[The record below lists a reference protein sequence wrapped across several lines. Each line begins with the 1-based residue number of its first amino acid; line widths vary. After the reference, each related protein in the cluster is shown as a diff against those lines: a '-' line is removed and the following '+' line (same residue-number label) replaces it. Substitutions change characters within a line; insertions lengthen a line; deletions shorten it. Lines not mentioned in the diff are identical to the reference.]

1 MIYILDLH
9 YSHKDAAVLAL
20 FEANYI
26 IPIYIPA
33 GCTDLHQVCD
43 VCINKPYKNGVAIAF
58 VDGISGKYAEWYN
71 SKSEDDDIFKVDLSI
86 GATKPLI
93 PGYVARGIS
102 NLKTDAMKESIAQ
115 CMKNQGLLDEARLE
129 ASYQRALRVLQ
140 DTVVA
145 VPDEL
150 EAEEDLFQDEDTV
163 EIVNE
168 EEFFEVEVN
177 QEDTKEDES

>member
-1 MIYILDLH
+1 MD
-9 YSHKDAAVLAL
+9 
-20 FEANYI
+20 
-26 IPIYIPA
+26 
-33 GCTDLHQVCD
+33 
-43 VCINKPYKNGVAIAF
+43 
-58 VDGISGKYAEWYN
+58 AEWYN

-86 GATKPLI
+86 GATKSLI

-115 CMKNQGLLDEARLE
+115 CMKNQGLMDEARLE
-129 ASYQRALRVLQ
+129 ASYQRALRVLE

-150 EAEEDLFQDEDTV
+150 EAEEDLGPVQDEDAA

-168 EEFFEVEVN
+168 ELFFEIKVN
-177 QEDTKEDES
+177 QDLHFLNTRRSPSSRNRFLCYPP

>member
-1 MIYILDLH
+1 MERIRNVRKQFGSISWNYYIHRMD
-9 YSHKDAAVLAL
+9 
-20 FEANYI
+20 
-26 IPIYIPA
+26 
-33 GCTDLHQVCD
+33 
-43 VCINKPYKNGVAIAF
+43 
-58 VDGISGKYAEWYN
+58 AEWYN

-115 CMKNQGLLDEARLE
+115 CMKNQGQMDEARLE
-129 ASYQRALRVLQ
+129 ASYQRALRVLE

-150 EAEEDLFQDEDTV
+150 EAEEDLGPVQDEDAA

-168 EEFFEVEVN
+168 ELFFEIKVN
-177 QEDTKEDES
+177 QDLHFFKYA

>member
-1 MIYILDLH
+1 
-9 YSHKDAAVLAL
+9 
-20 FEANYI
+20 
-26 IPIYIPA
+26 
-33 GCTDLHQVCD
+33 
-43 VCINKPYKNGVAIAF
+43 
-58 VDGISGKYAEWYN
+58 
-71 SKSEDDDIFKVDLSI
+71 
-86 GATKPLI
+86 
-93 PGYVARGIS
+93 
-102 NLKTDAMKESIAQ
+102 
-115 CMKNQGLLDEARLE
+115 MKNQGLLDEARLE
-129 ASYQRALRVLQ
+129 ATYQRALRVLQ